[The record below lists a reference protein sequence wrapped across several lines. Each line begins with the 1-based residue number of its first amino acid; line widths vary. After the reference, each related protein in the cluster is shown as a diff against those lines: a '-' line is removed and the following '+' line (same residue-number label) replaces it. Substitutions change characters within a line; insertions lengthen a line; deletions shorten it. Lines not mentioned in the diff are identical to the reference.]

1 MKRNKYKDYLWYTA
15 LAVFIICVIEGIFF
29 YHNVENPFL
38 KVTLNI
44 QNAIKAYKIDPD
56 IKQAEALAYMQKAI
70 ELNPENQTY
79 AEQLGRYYIGS
90 QKYDLAINA
99 YEDLYAKNH
108 DNTDALRILSP
119 RFGDFCYTDA
129 EFSMIKHAVE
139 DFRKMG
145 AEGVVFGVLK
155 PDGTLNMEQMK
166 ELMEAAGD
174 MSVTLHRAFDV
185 CVDPIETMEQAISL
199 GINTILTSGQRN
211 VCLQGADL
219 LKELVEK
226 SQGRITIQAG
236 SGVGAEVI
244 RQLYPLTG
252 VRAYHMTG
260 KRVIDSEMQFRKD
273 GVNMGLPMLS
283 EYEIWRTDVDNIR
296 AAKKVLEEL

>member
-1 MKRNKYKDYLWYTA
+1 MKDYILETCVDSVESAMAAAEGGADRLELCSNLIIGGTTPGPWLFEEIRKRSDIRIHA
-15 LAVFIICVIEGIFF
+15 LI
-29 YHNVENPFL
+29 
-38 KVTLNI
+38 
-44 QNAIKAYKIDPD
+44 
-56 IKQAEALAYMQKAI
+56 
-70 ELNPENQTY
+70 
-79 AEQLGRYYIGS
+79 R
-90 QKYDLAINA
+90 
-99 YEDLYAKNH
+99 
-108 DNTDALRILSP
+108 P

-129 EFSMIKHAVE
+129 EFSMIRNAVK

-145 AEGVVFGVLK
+145 AEGVVVGILK

-166 ELMEAAGD
+166 ELMDAAGD
-174 MSVTLHRAFDV
+174 MHRAFDV
-185 CVDPIETMEQAISL
+185 CADPIEAMEQAISL
-199 GINTILTSGQRN
+199 GIDTILTSGQKN
-211 VCLQGADL
+211 TCLQGAEL
-219 LKELVEK
+219 LKELETR
-226 SQGRITIQAG
+226 SRGRITIQAG